1 MVLLYVI
8 TKKASEV
15 DYVVNTPGQCKAQRL
30 CYINMLKE
38 YIQRPGEVAAN
49 QVVTP

>member
-1 MVLLYVI
+1 MI
-8 TKKASEV
+8 AKKVSDV
-15 DYVVNTPGQCKAQRL
+15 DYVVNTPEQCKAQRL

-38 YIQRPGEVAAN
+38 YIQRPREVAAN